1 MNLYRQKIL
10 DSHRL
15 DFLKKLSRTKWQN
28 FYLAGWTWL
37 ALFYGHR
44 KSYDFDFFSNQNID
58 IDQILHLL
66 KKEGIEF
73 EIKSMKPDTLDI
85 LTEDNV
91 KISFFATPWIKQL
104 NPFVKTEYF
113 DVASDFDIW
122 VMKLVA
128 ITHRASYKDYVD
140 LYYIL
145 QKYSL
150 KELIASIPKKYW
162 NVVILSAHQICF
174 LL

>member
-10 DSHRL
+10 DSHRVV
-15 DFLKKLSRTKWQN
+15 
-28 FYLAGWTWL
+28 
-37 ALFYGHR
+37 
-44 KSYDFDFFSNQNID
+44 
-58 IDQILHLL
+58 
-66 KKEGIEF
+66 E
-73 EIKSMKPDTLDI
+73 
-85 LTEDNV
+85 
-91 KISFFATPWIKQL
+91 
-104 NPFVKTEYF
+104 TEYF

-150 KELIASIPKKYW
+150 KELIASIQK
-162 NVVILSAHQICF
+162 NIEIS
-174 LL
+174 